1 MKPEVNMRKFFKDAT
16 IKTNPEMDRAVLDKV
31 LIAHRKTKKIS
42 SASMVPTI
50 RRLIMK
56 NPITK
61 LTAAM
66 VIIGVVA
73 LSITIVDKVTPPA
86 YAIEQTVEALKNVKF
101 LHIKGFDDAG
111 QLNDERWIEIGIDGW
126 QVRYRQQ
133 KSPSV
138 IQQHPGTFSMV
149 IEDGESTAVYR
160 SDKQAV
166 IIYDLKDMRYVWVG
180 DLGTALEN
188 LRQKGRLLKENDVY
202 HGHLTHKVW
211 WPYLSAECYVDPK
224 TKLPIAIGRMELSY
238 EDPPAGTFE
247 ITIPEGYTVLD
258 KRPGAPESPTPQWL
272 QDEAKAR
279 ADKAKCF
286 QEGSLAFAR
295 GDYAEAAKQFKQAL
309 GYDSWAPFWL
319 GKAYYELG
327 QYDLAI
333 ENYNKVFEGWRKSG
347 LDMTLFYC
355 NYARGLAYAMS
366 GDLKA
371 ATADFQACLPA
382 MIRTLRI
389 PSSGRMFERAEKPL
403 MRYGQYNPTE
413 RQMVVNMINR
423 LRIISGQSFGYN
435 AVATD
440 QENEPAIAAWEQWAK
455 SSGKIKF
462 TPDAQQVHV
471 PESTESLHQAA
482 AKGDNEQVK
491 SLISQGADI
500 NAKNRTGDTPLHVAI
515 ANHKIETASLL
526 IQKGA
531 DVNTKDRKGNTP
543 LHAAA
548 VKGDIKTA
556 NLLISKGADVNA
568 ENKYGLTPVSRAL
581 LSDGGGRLMVE
592 LLVSKGAK
600 VSVLH
605 LAAYRGDIDKVRSI
619 LEKGTNVDVRD
630 KAGHTS
636 LFYAASAGQLHV
648 IEFLISK
655 GADVNAKDNR
665 GGEMPLFYA
674 GDAGWKKVVELL
686 IVKGADINARGDL
699 GGSAL
704 ESAAWLGR
712 GDVAELLITKGAD
725 VNIRDDW
732 GYIPLHAAACTGLV
746 EIAERLIAKGNDINA
761 KTEWG
766 ETPLQSAMWDSQ
778 IQMVKFLIS
787 KGADVNAQDSAG
799 QTPLHKAAERGHS
812 TVVDFLTSHGAN
824 VNARDNQGK
833 TPLSLAKENGYAKL
847 VILLKK
853 HGAKE

>member
-1 MKPEVNMRKFFKDAT
+1 MKPEENMRKFFKDAA

-31 LIAHRKTKKIS
+31 LIAHKKTKKIS
-42 SASMVPTI
+42 SASMVSTI

-56 NPITK
+56 NSITK
-61 LTAAM
+61 LAAAT
-66 VIIGVVA
+66 VIVGVVA
-73 LSITIVDKVTPPA
+73 LSIMIVDKVTPPA

-111 QLNDERWIEIGIDGW
+111 QMGDERWIEIGVDGW

-133 KSPSV
+133 NSPSV
-138 IQQHPGTFSMV
+138 IQQRPGMPSMI
-149 IEDGESTAVYR
+149 IEDGESTAMYR
-160 SDKQAV
+160 SDKQTV
-166 IIYDLKDMRYVWVG
+166 IIYDHKDAYYVWVG
-180 DLGTALEN
+180 DLGGAIEN
-188 LRQKGRLLKENDVY
+188 LRQKGKLLKENDVY
-202 HGHLTHKVW
+202 HGQPAHKVW

-224 TKLPIAIGRMELSY
+224 TKLPIAIGRMKLSY

-258 KRPGAPESPTPQWL
+258 KRSGAPESPTPQWL
-272 QDEAKAR
+272 LDEAKAR

-286 QEGSLAFAR
+286 QEGSGAFAR

-309 GYDSWAPFWL
+309 GYDSWATFWL

-333 ENYNKVFEGWRKSG
+333 ENYNKEFDLWRTSG
-347 LDMTLFYC
+347 MDMTLFYC
-355 NYARGLAYAMS
+355 NYARGLAYARS

-389 PSSGRMFERAEKPL
+389 PSSGRMFEQAEKPL

-435 AVATD
+435 AAATD

-455 SSGKIKF
+455 NSGKIKF
-462 TPDAQQVHV
+462 TPDAQLVYV
-471 PESTESLHQAA
+471 PSTESLYQAV

-500 NAKNRTGDTPLHVAI
+500 NVKNGTGATPLHVAI
-515 ANHKIETASLL
+515 ANGKIETANLL

-531 DVNTKDRKGNTP
+531 DVNTKDIKGNTP

-556 NLLISKGADVNA
+556 NLLISKGADVNV

-600 VSVLH
+600 VSALH
-605 LAAYRGDIDKVRSI
+605 LAAHRGDIDKVRSI

-630 KAGHTS
+630 KAGHTP

-648 IEFLISK
+648 VEFLISK

-665 GGEMPLFYA
+665 DGETPLFYA
-674 GDAGWKKVVELL
+674 GDAGWKNVVELL
-686 IVKGADINARGDL
+686 IAKGADINARGGL

-746 EIAERLIAKGNDINA
+746 EIAERLITKGNDINA

-766 ETPLQSAMWDSQ
+766 ETPLHSAMWDSQ
-778 IQMVKFLIS
+778 IQMVEFLIS

-824 VNARDNQGK
+824 VNAKDNLGK
-833 TPLSLAKENGYAKL
+833 TPLSLAKENGYAEL